1 MNDGRSDVGRP
12 SRFTEVQL
20 VVQADGRERLERGED
35 ARDDILWAERILRRV
50 PDLDPTARSAYRG
63 LADRAHAVLDPLLAT
78 IRSDEFAAIAHPGA
92 AEVAELRL
100 TTDKTWRA
108 IGSKLGMS
116 ERWCR
121 MRYDDAARALDELER
136 GRRDDGADDG
146 TE

>member
-1 MNDGRSDVGRP
+1 MQV
-12 SRFTEVQL
+12 
-20 VVQADGRERLERGED
+20 DGRERLERGED

-50 PDLDPTARSAYRG
+50 PDLDPVARSAYRG
-63 LADRAHAVLDPLLAT
+63 LADRAHAVLDPLLEDV
-78 IRSDEFAAIAHPGA
+78 RSEGFAAIAPSGA

-100 TTDKTWRA
+100 TTDWTWRA

-121 MRYDDAARALDELER
+121 LRYDDAARALDELER
-136 GRRDDGADDG
+136 RRGGDARDDG